1 MSLRRARDS
10 DRRDPV
16 HLRAPEWSFPL
27 RHPRWRSRPSRTSAP
42 CQLAVAAHRLQ
53 SCRACTTHPLPATGD
68 PRGWPDTQTLSPR
81 KMVAGRSSR
90 PTGRVRLICPR
101 HTAKLRRSHVLAR
114 TADSCTDAEAEQNWR
129 WPTSAL
135 TASSTLRTV
144 SGPGPDRRARHD
156 RERIRRMHRNQ
167 SPQPIRRRLASAAL
181 WAGLSC
187 RGGGGRRVGAKVA
200 SLVGQPARRA
210 ATRLASEA
218 NGGPRVVYSC
228 RQARTRVEKLAIL
241 GGGRGGRVLSLS
253 GWAWGQRHRAGR
265 APKAEGAPGLIRD
278 LQAGRLRA
286 FCLGL
291 GGWAPGE
298 RARPQPT
305 LPPPPF
311 RNQAGRDD
319 RAALLARC
327 CRRCSEAQARSCH
340 QPQNAPACL
349 PSLGLC
355 RTATRRPLLMRLPT
369 HAGLMAIHGWRSMLL
384 YGLHSMRATSKR

>member
-1 MSLRRARDS
+1 
-10 DRRDPV
+10 
-16 HLRAPEWSFPL
+16 
-27 RHPRWRSRPSRTSAP
+27 
-42 CQLAVAAHRLQ
+42 
-53 SCRACTTHPLPATGD
+53 
-68 PRGWPDTQTLSPR
+68 
-81 KMVAGRSSR
+81 MVAGRSSR

-156 RERIRRMHRNQ
+156 PRAHPPDASQSVAPTNPPTARIRCSLGRPQLPRRRRPPSRRQGGVSGRPACSSCCDSFGERGQRRAKGGLLLPAGAHASREVGHFGRGPRRP
-167 SPQPIRRRLASAAL
+167 SPQPL
-181 WAGLSC
+181 WVGVGPKAQ
-187 RGGGGRRVGAKVA
+187 GGTRAK
-200 SLVGQPARRA
+200 
-210 ATRLASEA
+210 
-218 NGGPRVVYSC
+218 
-228 RQARTRVEKLAIL
+228 
-241 GGGRGGRVLSLS
+241 GRGGAGAHSGPAGGTAAGLLS
-253 GWAWGQRHRAGR
+253 R
-265 APKAEGAPGLIRD
+265 PG
-278 LQAGRLRA
+278 
-286 FCLGL
+286 GL
-291 GGWAPGE
+291 GTGRESSASANLASPSF
-298 RARPQPT
+298 PKPT
-305 LPPPPF
+305 TQCCCF